1 MVLGR
6 KLIRTVYH
14 RWLLAELDVICL
26 QSSGLPYQ
34 LVLKFPPDEKPEL
47 FGYTGHGPIGDSP
60 DLLFLSS
67 ITSDGSDV
75 AELSQLV
82 MQGNRLYTWPQGY
95 FQPIEKGDDPMC
107 AEFIGSLRIQSGQ
120 LSFSFRLERRV
131 QRGTLP

>member
-6 KLIRTVYH
+6 KLTRTVHH
-14 RWLLAELDVICL
+14 RWLLAELDVVCL
-26 QSSGLPYQ
+26 QSFGLPHQ
-34 LVLKFPPDEKPEL
+34 LVLTFPPDEKLEL

-60 DLLFLSS
+60 GLLFLSS

-95 FQPIEKGDDPMC
+95 SQPIEKGDDPMC
-107 AEFIGSLRIQSGQ
+107 VEFIGSLRIQSGR

-131 QRGTLP
+131 QR